1 MNRIVKNIL
10 GATLPGLIVLL
21 VLLEVAFRFVI
32 VAPDPP
38 RQFMDLRNNVM
49 RFDTRGK
56 RDGVFTVGRFGQQKA
71 HWHVNNYGW
80 LSEVDYHPKSERTK
94 PLIAVIGDSYVEA
107 LQVDADK
114 SFVALLRHSLADSA
128 DVYGFGL
135 SGTALSGYLHV
146 ARYVD
151 RVFDPDVIV
160 INLVQNDFDE
170 SVREV
175 LQSPNFLQ
183 VSVRDSS
190 VVEVPPVPRHYNE
203 LKRAAF
209 HSAALRYVYFLAP
222 NFFHRFNWH
231 ARQQERVDE
240 NVVTERVNRNRSA
253 IERATRYLMTA
264 IVSENRGR
272 RVFFIMAAPRGDIYR
287 GTLDSSP
294 VIWMNAM
301 VADAARSL
309 PCVLIDQ
316 TDYFKRDYEANK
328 RRFES
333 PYDAHWNEY
342 GHYVA
347 WRQLSEALAARKR

>member
-1 MNRIVKNIL
+1 MNRIMKNIL
-10 GATLPGLIVLL
+10 GATLPGLVVLL
-21 VLLEVAFRFVI
+21 VLLEVVFRFVI

-38 RQFMDLRNNVM
+38 RQFMDLQNNVM

-71 HWHVNNYGW
+71 RWHINNYGW
-80 LSEVDYHPKSERTK
+80 LSDVDYRTKAERTK

-107 LQVDADK
+107 LQVDASK
-114 SFVALLRHSLADSA
+114 SFVALLRRSLADSA
-128 DVYGFGL
+128 EVYGFGF
-135 SGTALSGYLHV
+135 SGTPLSGYLHMV
-146 ARYVD
+146 RYVD

-170 SVREV
+170 SVREIR
-175 LQSPNFLQ
+175 LSPNFLQ

-190 VVEVPPVPRHYNE
+190 IVEVPPVPIHYNE
-203 LKRAAF
+203 LKRVAF
-209 HSAALRYVYFLAP
+209 HLATLRYVYYLSP

-231 ARQQERVDE
+231 ARQQERYDE
-240 NVVTERVNRNRSA
+240 NVVTERVNRNKAA
-253 IERATRYLMTA
+253 IERATSYLMGK
-264 IVSENRGR
+264 IVSENPGR
-272 RVFFIMAAPRGDIYR
+272 RVYFIMAAPRGDIYR

-301 VADAARSL
+301 VAEVARGL

-347 WRQLSEALAARKR
+347 WRQLSEALRTRKR